1 VPLPFIAR
9 VEGTA
14 CKRLAE
20 QLQSFFQ
27 GGTPAP

>member
-1 VPLPFIAR
+1 